1 MGYIQRQT
9 WNFFH
14 FFPLILILL
23 WVLFLPYRRSYQY
36 FRIIWFSRCFGYYRK
51 TPLIVLINSNL
62 IHNFKYD
69 PIPQHSELVWV
80 GNVVC
85 YFILSLH
92 SLALRGGCIVCI
104 QYMHAYLSFASS
116 GSFEFIQGREER
128 RVSASWLPKA
138 FSVLSLLIVTK
149 FRLSSLCAGEKKH

>member
-9 WNFFH
+9 WKFFH

-62 IHNFKYD
+62 IRNFKYD
-69 PIPQHSELVWV
+69 PIPPAQWIGMGRECGLLLYS
-80 GNVVC
+80 
-85 YFILSLH
+85 FSPF
-92 SLALRGGCIVCI
+92 
-104 QYMHAYLSFASS
+104 LSFEGRVPCLYLVNACI
-116 GSFEFIQGREER
+116 SFFCIFWVIWIHTRKGRKKGKCF
-128 RVSASWLPKA
+128 L
-138 FSVLSLLIVTK
+138 VTQS
-149 FRLSSLCAGEKKH
+149 FFCS